1 MSMNSSARRDAVH
14 QHTAERRPSER
25 LFAVIKM
32 IDPAGRSTMKADTR
46 MLEGI
51 FLERLSMEVY
61 CRHHPMSGLR
71 RMLDARGISTAAELG
86 TISSGKKVL
95 VSGLVIF
102 FHTPPTRSGR
112 RIIFATLEDE
122 TGLLDIVILP
132 QVQARWAGIVYTSE
146 VLTLQGRLLRQGRQ
160 GISISVTAE
169 RIIPELSGSFT
180 AVSEIAGQCRNTHE

>member
-1 MSMNSSARRDAVH
+1 VTSYPD
-14 QHTAERRPSER
+14 E
-25 LFAVIKM
+25 KM
-32 IDPAGRSTMKADTR
+32 YTGV
-46 MLEGI
+46 LEDI
-51 FLERLSMEVY
+51 YLERLTMEVY

-71 RMLDARGISTAAELG
+71 KMLRDKGVATASDLCH
-86 TISSGKKVL
+86 IPSGKRVM

-132 QVQARWAGIVYTSE
+132 HVQMKWAEAVYTSE
-146 VLTLQGRLLRQGRQ
+146 ILTIQGRLLRQGKH

-169 RIIPELSGSFT
+169 RVITALSGSFSRLSGIGGRESYHDYCPN
-180 AVSEIAGQCRNTHE
+180 A

>member
-1 MSMNSSARRDAVH
+1 
-14 QHTAERRPSER
+14 
-25 LFAVIKM
+25 
-32 IDPAGRSTMKADTR
+32 

-71 RMLDARGISTAAELG
+71 RMLDGRGISTAAELG

-102 FHTPPTRSGR
+102 FNTPPTRSGR

-132 QVQARWAGIVYTSE
+132 HVQARWAGTVYTSE
-146 VLTLQGRLLRQGRQ
+146 VLTLQGRLRREGRQ

-180 AVSEIAGQCRNTHE
+180 AVSNIAGQCRNMHE